1 MASLPEDF
9 SFQHILPPVQ
19 ELDLYLSKL
28 MDTKFALT
36 FVAEPLKAIHPA
48 IVSVIDQSIQS
59 LQLAIQYLSTV
70 RFYALMQARVAIE
83 RYIHEH
89 HHLPPIDLEWFALS
103 PALSLSGAT
112 PSAKAKPE
120 ISPPSWQ

>member
-48 IVSVIDQSIQS
+48 IVSVIDQSVQS

-89 HHLPPIDLEWFALS
+89 PHLPPIDLE
-103 PALSLSGAT
+103 
-112 PSAKAKPE
+112 
-120 ISPPSWQ
+120 

>member
-48 IVSVIDQSIQS
+48 IVSVIESIQS

-89 HHLPPIDLEWFALS
+89 HHLPPIDLE
-103 PALSLSGAT
+103 
-112 PSAKAKPE
+112 
-120 ISPPSWQ
+120 